1 MNSVSSS
8 IEDDDSEDEDEM
20 EMDRFDDGV
29 EYFDL
34 EDEFGEDSSSWDE

>member
-20 EMDRFDDGV
+20 EMEIFDDGV
-29 EYFDL
+29 EYFEL
-34 EDEFGEDSSSWDE
+34 EDVFGEDSSWDE